1 MLKKHS
7 KFFETLVLL
16 LDCMTLSCSWILA
29 YYVRFYILP
38 NIPVSKGI
46 PPFITYLTLL
56 VIMLPLWYI
65 VFKAFGLYR
74 PRRISSK
81 FAEVIDIAKA
91 TSIAIIILVS
101 LTFFVRQYEFSRLT
115 FLYFGVICV
124 IALCF
129 ERILFRE
136 LLRFI
141 RKRGYNLRHA
151 LIVGTGRLGLDV
163 TDRIHKHPELGIK
176 IRGFLSEERAQIGNT
191 LEGFQ
196 VLDTF
201 ENIRSVVS
209 KQKIDMVL
217 ITLPL
222 NAHERLKRILDDIG
236 DEMVSIMVIPD
247 LIEFA
252 TLATLRGSTGEFEG
266 MPIISLRDTPLYGWN
281 IVVKRVTDFVLSI
294 TILLAISPLML
305 VISFL
310 VKATS
315 RGPVFYSQ
323 ERMGLDGKIFNMLK
337 YRTMEIEAEKETGPV
352 WAAKDDSRRTSIGTF
367 LRKTSLDELP
377 QFFNVLKGDMS
388 VVGPRP
394 EREFFIQQFR
404 NKIPKYM
411 LRHKMKAGIT
421 GWAQVNGWRGNTS
434 LEKRIEYD
442 LYYIENWS
450 LRFDIEIMWL
460 TIWRGLVNKHAY

>member
-16 LDCMTLSCSWILA
+16 LDWVTLSCSWILA
-29 YYVRFYILP
+29 YYLRFYFPIV
-38 NIPVSKGI
+38 PVYKGI
-46 PPFITYLTLL
+46 PPFLTYLTLL
-56 VIMLPLWYI
+56 IIMLPLWYM
-65 VFKAFGLYR
+65 VFKTFGLYR

-81 FAEVIDIAKA
+81 VAEVMDIAKG
-91 TSIAIIILVS
+91 TTIAILILVS
-101 LTFFVRQYEFSRLT
+101 ITFFVRRFEFSRVT
-115 FLYFGVICV
+115 FLYFWIICV
-124 IALCF
+124 FSLSI

-136 LLRFI
+136 FLRFI

-151 LIVGTGRLGLDV
+151 LIVGTGGMGREV
-163 TDRIHKHPELGIK
+163 TDRVHNHPELGIK
-176 IRGFLSEERAQIGNT
+176 IKGFLSEDNSQIGDE
-191 LEGFQ
+191 LEGFK
-196 VLDTF
+196 VLDTIK
-201 ENIRSVVS
+201 NIRNVVVNH
-209 KQKIDMVL
+209 KIDIVF
-217 ITLPL
+217 ITLSL
-222 NAHERLKRILDDIG
+222 SAQEKLKSVLDDLG

-247 LIEFA
+247 LFEFA
-252 TLATLRGSTGEFEG
+252 TLRGGIGEFEG

-281 IVVKRVTDFVLSI
+281 IVIKRVTDIVLSLI
-294 TILLAISPLML
+294 IILAVSPLML
-305 VISFL
+305 VISL
-310 VKATS
+310 LIKATS

-337 YRTMEIEAEKETGPV
+337 YRTMAIEAEKETGPV
-352 WAAKDDSRRTSIGTF
+352 WAAKDDSRRTPIGAF

-388 VVGPRP
+388 IVGPRP

-411 LRHKMKAGIT
+411 LRHKMKTGIT
-421 GWAQVNGWRGNTS
+421 GWAQISGWRGNTS
-434 LEKRIEYD
+434 LEKRIECD

-450 LRFDIEIMWL
+450 LRLDLEIMWL

>member
-16 LDCMTLSCSWILA
+16 LDLVTLSCSWILA
-29 YYVRFYILP
+29 YFLRFYLP
-38 NIPVSKGI
+38 VVPVSKGI
-46 PPFITYLTLL
+46 PPFFTYLTLL
-56 VIMLPLWYI
+56 LVMLPLWYI

-81 FAEVIDIAKA
+81 FAEIMDIAKG
-91 TSIAIIILVS
+91 TTIAILILVS
-101 LTFFVRQYEFSRLT
+101 LTFFVRKYEFSRLT
-115 FLYFGVICV
+115 FVYFGIICV
-124 IALCF
+124 IALCV

-136 LLRFI
+136 LLRLI

-151 LIVGTGRLGLDV
+151 LIVGTGSLGQDV
-163 TDRIHKHPELGIK
+163 TDRVHSHPELGIK
-176 IRGFLSEERAQIGNT
+176 IRGFLCEDNSQIGNE
-191 LEGFQ
+191 LKGFK

-201 ENIRSVVS
+201 ENVRNVVMN
-209 KQKIDMVL
+209 QNIDMVL

-222 NAHERLKRILDDIG
+222 SAHERLKNILDDIG
-236 DEMVSIMVIPD
+236 DEMVSIMLIPD
-247 LIEFA
+247 LIE
-252 TLATLRGSTGEFEG
+252 LATLRGGIGEFEG

-281 IVVKRVTDFVLSI
+281 VVVKRVTDMVLSI
-294 TILLAISPLML
+294 TILLAVSPLMI

-315 RGPVFYSQ
+315 IGPVFYRQ
-323 ERMGLDGKIFNMLK
+323 ERMGLDGKIFSMLK
-337 YRTMEIEAEKETGPV
+337 FRTMETQAEKETGPV
-352 WAAKDDSRRTSIGTF
+352 WAAKGDSRKTIIGSF
-367 LRKTSLDELP
+367 LRKTSMDELP

-388 VVGPRP
+388 IVGPRP

-404 NKIPKYM
+404 SKIPKYM

-421 GWAQVNGWRGNTS
+421 GWAQISGWRGNTS

-450 LRFDIEIMWL
+450 LGFDLEIMWL

>member
-16 LDCMTLSCSWILA
+16 FDWVTLSCSWILA
-29 YYVRFYILP
+29 YYLRFYFPIVP
-38 NIPVSKGI
+38 IYKGI
-46 PPFITYLTLL
+46 PPFLTYLTLL
-56 VIMLPLWYI
+56 VIMLPLWYM
-65 VFKAFGLYR
+65 VFKTFGLYR

-81 FAEVIDIAKA
+81 VAEVMDIAKG
-91 TSIAIIILVS
+91 TTIAILILVS
-101 LTFFVRQYEFSRLT
+101 LTFFVRKYEFSRLT
-115 FLYFGVICV
+115 FLYFWVICV
-124 IALCF
+124 IALSV

-151 LIVGTGRLGLDV
+151 LIVGTGSLGQDV
-163 TDRIHKHPELGIK
+163 TDRVHGHPELGIK
-176 IRGFLSEERAQIGNT
+176 IRGFLSEDNAQIGNE
-191 LEGFQ
+191 LKGFK

-201 ENIRSVVS
+201 ENIRNIVID
-209 KQKIDMVL
+209 QKIDMVL

-222 NAHERLKRILDDIG
+222 SAHERLKSILDDIG
-236 DEMVSIMVIPD
+236 DEMVSIMLIPD
-247 LIEFA
+247 LIE
-252 TLATLRGSTGEFEG
+252 LATLRGGIGEFEG

-281 IVVKRVTDFVLSI
+281 IVIKRVADFVLSLI
-294 TILLAISPLML
+294 IISVTSPLML
-305 VISFL
+305 VITFL
-310 VKATS
+310 IKATS

-337 YRTMEIEAEKETGPV
+337 YRTMTIEAEKETGPV
-352 WAAKDDSRRTSIGTF
+352 WAAKDDSRRTSIGAF

-388 VVGPRP
+388 IVGPRP

-421 GWAQVNGWRGNTS
+421 GWAQISGWRGNTS
-434 LEKRIEYD
+434 LEKRIECD

-450 LRFDIEIMWL
+450 LRLDLEIMWL

>member
-16 LDCMTLSCSWILA
+16 LDLVTLSCSWILA
-29 YYVRFYILP
+29 YFLRFYLP
-38 NIPVSKGI
+38 VVPVSKGI
-46 PPFITYLTLL
+46 PPFFTYLTLL
-56 VIMLPLWYI
+56 LVMLPLWYI

-81 FAEVIDIAKA
+81 FAEIMDIAKG
-91 TSIAIIILVS
+91 TTIAILILVS
-101 LTFFVRQYEFSRLT
+101 LTFFVRKYEFSRLT
-115 FLYFGVICV
+115 FVYFGIICV
-124 IALCF
+124 IALCV

-136 LLRFI
+136 LLRLI

-151 LIVGTGRLGLDV
+151 LIVGTGSLGQDV
-163 TDRIHKHPELGIK
+163 TDRVHSHPELGIK
-176 IRGFLSEERAQIGNT
+176 IRGFLCEDNSQIGNE
-191 LEGFQ
+191 LKGFK

-201 ENIRSVVS
+201 ENVRNVVMN
-209 KQKIDMVL
+209 QNIDMVL

-222 NAHERLKRILDDIG
+222 SAHERLKRILDDIG
-236 DEMVSIMVIPD
+236 DEMVSIMLIPD
-247 LIEFA
+247 LIE
-252 TLATLRGSTGEFEG
+252 LATLRGGIGEFEG

-281 IVVKRVTDFVLSI
+281 VVVKRVTDIVLSI
-294 TILLAISPLML
+294 TILLAVSPLMI

-315 RGPVFYSQ
+315 IGHVFYRQ
-323 ERMGLDGKIFNMLK
+323 ERMGLDGRIFSMLK
-337 YRTMEIEAEKETGPV
+337 FRTMETQAEKETGPV
-352 WAAKDDSRRTSIGTF
+352 WAAKGDSRKTIIGSF
-367 LRKTSLDELP
+367 LRKTSMDELP

-388 VVGPRP
+388 IVGPRP

-404 NKIPKYM
+404 SKIPKYM

-421 GWAQVNGWRGNTS
+421 GWAQISGWRGNTS

-442 LYYIENWS
+442 IYYIENWS
-450 LRFDIEIMWL
+450 LRFDLEIMWL
-460 TIWRGLVNKHAY
+460 TIWRGFVNKHAY

>member
-16 LDCMTLSCSWILA
+16 FDWIALCCSWMLA
-29 YYVRFYILP
+29 YYLRFYFP
-38 NIPVSKGI
+38 VIPASKGI
-46 PPFITYLTLL
+46 PPFVTYLTLL
-56 VIMLPLWYI
+56 IIMLPLWYT

-81 FAEVIDIAKA
+81 FAEVIDIAKG
-91 TSIAIIILVS
+91 TTIAILILVS
-101 LTFFVRQYEFSRLT
+101 LTFFVRKYEFSRLT
-115 FLYFGVICV
+115 FLYFWIISMIILCV
-124 IALCF
+124 

-136 LLRFI
+136 FLRFI

-151 LIVGTGRLGLDV
+151 LIVGTGDLAMNV
-163 TDRIHKHPELGIK
+163 TDKVHNHPELGIK
-176 IRGFLSEERAQIGNT
+176 IRGFLSDDKSQIGNE
-191 LEGFQ
+191 LKGFK
-196 VLDTF
+196 VLDTCR
-201 ENIRSVVS
+201 NIRSIVMD
-209 KQKIDMVL
+209 QKIDMVL

-222 NAHERLKRILDDIG
+222 SAHERLKRILDSIG
-236 DEMVSIMVIPD
+236 DEMVSIMLIPD

-252 TLATLRGSTGEFEG
+252 TLRGGIGEFEG

-281 IVVKRVTDFVLSI
+281 LVIKRVADVVLSI
-294 TILLAISPLML
+294 TILLAVSPLML
-305 VISFL
+305 VIAVL
-310 VKATS
+310 VRATS
-315 RGPVFYSQ
+315 KGPVFYKQ
-323 ERMGLDGKIFNMLK
+323 ERMGLDGKVFSMLK
-337 YRTMEIEAEKETGPV
+337 FRTMETQAEKETGPV
-352 WAAKDDSRRTSIGTF
+352 WATKGDSRKTIIGSF
-367 LRKTSLDELP
+367 LRKTSMDELP

-388 VVGPRP
+388 IVGPRP

-404 NKIPKYM
+404 SKIPKYM

-421 GWAQVNGWRGNTS
+421 GWAQISGWRGNTS

-450 LRFDIEIMWL
+450 LRFDMEIMWL

>member
-7 KFFETLVLL
+7 KFFQTLVLL
-16 LDCMTLSCSWILA
+16 IDWVTLSCSWILA
-29 YYVRFYILP
+29 YYLRFYFPIV
-38 NIPVSKGI
+38 PVYKGI
-46 PPFITYLTLL
+46 PPFLTYLTLL
-56 VIMLPLWYI
+56 AIMLPLWYM
-65 VFKAFGLYR
+65 VFKTFGLYR

-81 FAEVIDIAKA
+81 VAEVMDIAKG
-91 TSIAIIILVS
+91 TTIAILILVS
-101 LTFFVRQYEFSRLT
+101 ITFFVRRFEFSRVT
-115 FLYFGVICV
+115 FLYFWIICV
-124 IALCF
+124 IALSI

-151 LIVGTGRLGLDV
+151 IIVGAGGLGQDV
-163 TDRIHKHPELGIK
+163 ADKVHNHPELGIK
-176 IRGFLSEERAQIGNT
+176 IKGFLSEDNSQIGNG
-191 LEGFQ
+191 LKGFK

-201 ENIRSVVS
+201 KNIRNVVVNH
-209 KQKIDMVL
+209 KIDIVF
-217 ITLPL
+217 ITLSL
-222 NAHERLKRILDDIG
+222 SAQENLKSVLDDIG

-247 LIEFA
+247 LFEFA
-252 TLATLRGSTGEFEG
+252 TLRGGIGEFEG

-281 IVVKRVTDFVLSI
+281 IVIKRIADVVLSLI
-294 TILLAISPLML
+294 IILVTSPLML
-305 VISFL
+305 VISLL
-310 VKATS
+310 VKASS
-315 RGPVFYSQ
+315 RGPILHGQ

-337 YRTMEIEAEKETGPV
+337 YRTMTIEAEKETGPV
-352 WAAKDDSRRTSIGTF
+352 WAAKDDSRRTSIGAF
-367 LRKTSLDELP
+367 LRKTSMDELP

-388 VVGPRP
+388 IVGPRP

-421 GWAQVNGWRGNTS
+421 GWAQINGWRGNTS
-434 LEKRIEYD
+434 LEKRIECD

-450 LRFDIEIMWL
+450 FRLDLEIMWL

>member
-16 LDCMTLSCSWILA
+16 FDWVTLSISWILA
-29 YYVRFYILP
+29 YLLRFYYLP
-38 NIPVSKGI
+38 VIPVSKGI

-81 FAEVIDIAKA
+81 IAEGMNIATA
-91 TSIAIIILVS
+91 TSIAIVILVT

-115 FLYFGVICV
+115 FLYFWINCV
-124 IALCF
+124 IFLSI

-151 LIVGTGRLGLDV
+151 LIVGTGSLGQDV
-163 TDRIHKHPELGIK
+163 TDRVHGHPELGIK
-176 IRGFLSEERAQIGNT
+176 IRGFLSEDNSQIGNE
-191 LEGFQ
+191 LKGFK

-201 ENIRSVVS
+201 ENIRSVVMN
-209 KQKIDMVL
+209 QKIDMVL

-222 NAHERLKRILDDIG
+222 SAHEKLKDILNDIG
-236 DEMVSIMVIPD
+236 DEMVSIMLIPD
-247 LIEFA
+247 LLE
-252 TLATLRGSTGEFEG
+252 LATLRGGIGEFEG
-266 MPIISLRDTPLYGWN
+266 MPVISLRDTPLYGWN

-294 TILLAISPLML
+294 TILLAVSPLML

-310 VKATS
+310 VKVTS

-323 ERMGLDGKIFNMLK
+323 ERMGLDGKIFSMLK
-337 YRTMEIEAEKETGPV
+337 FRTMEIQAEKETGPV
-352 WAAKDDSRRTSIGTF
+352 WAAKNDSRRTSIGTF
-367 LRKTSLDELP
+367 LRKTSMDELP

-388 VVGPRP
+388 IVGPRP

-404 NKIPKYM
+404 DKVPKYM

-421 GWAQVNGWRGNTS
+421 GWAQISGWRGNTS
-434 LEKRIEYD
+434 LEKRIECD

-450 LRFDIEIMWL
+450 LRLDLAIMWL

>member
-16 LDCMTLSCSWILA
+16 LDWITLSCSWILA
-29 YYVRFYILP
+29 YLLRFYYLP
-38 NIPVSKGI
+38 VIPVSKGI

-81 FAEVIDIAKA
+81 IAEGMNIAAA
-91 TSIAIIILVS
+91 TSIAIVILVT

-115 FLYFGVICV
+115 FLYFWINCV
-124 IALCF
+124 IFLSI

-151 LIVGTGRLGLDV
+151 LIVGTGSLGQDV
-163 TDRIHKHPELGIK
+163 TDRVHGHPELGIK
-176 IRGFLSEERAQIGNT
+176 IRGFLSEDNSQIGNE
-191 LEGFQ
+191 LKGFK

-201 ENIRSVVS
+201 ENIRSVVMN
-209 KQKIDMVL
+209 QKIDMVL

-222 NAHERLKRILDDIG
+222 SAHEKLKDILNDIG
-236 DEMVSIMVIPD
+236 DEMVSIMLIPD
-247 LIEFA
+247 LLE
-252 TLATLRGSTGEFEG
+252 LATLRGGIGEFEG

-294 TILLAISPLML
+294 TILLAVSPLML

-310 VKATS
+310 VKVTS

-323 ERMGLDGKIFNMLK
+323 ERMGLDGKIFSMLK
-337 YRTMEIEAEKETGPV
+337 FRTMEIQAEKETGPV
-352 WAAKDDSRRTSIGTF
+352 WAAKNDSRRTSIGTF
-367 LRKTSLDELP
+367 LRKTSMDELP

-388 VVGPRP
+388 IVGPRP

-404 NKIPKYM
+404 DKVPKYM

-421 GWAQVNGWRGNTS
+421 GWAQISGWRGNTS
-434 LEKRIEYD
+434 LEKRIECD

-450 LRFDIEIMWL
+450 LRLDLAIMWL

>member
-16 LDCMTLSCSWILA
+16 LDWITLSCSWILA
-29 YYVRFYILP
+29 YLLRFYYLP
-38 NIPVSKGI
+38 VIPVSKGI

-81 FAEVIDIAKA
+81 IAEGMNIAAA
-91 TSIAIIILVS
+91 TSIAIVILVT

-115 FLYFGVICV
+115 FLYFWINCV
-124 IALCF
+124 IFLSI

-151 LIVGTGRLGLDV
+151 LIVGTGSLGQDV
-163 TDRIHKHPELGIK
+163 TDRVHGHPELGIK
-176 IRGFLSEERAQIGNT
+176 IRGFLSEDNSQIGNE
-191 LEGFQ
+191 LKGFK

-201 ENIRSVVS
+201 ENIRSVVMN
-209 KQKIDMVL
+209 QKIDMVL

-222 NAHERLKRILDDIG
+222 SAHEKLKDILNDIG
-236 DEMVSIMVIPD
+236 DEMVSIMLIPD
-247 LIEFA
+247 LLE
-252 TLATLRGSTGEFEG
+252 LATLRGGIGEFEG
-266 MPIISLRDTPLYGWN
+266 MPVISLRDTPLYGWN

-294 TILLAISPLML
+294 TILLAVSPLML

-310 VKATS
+310 VKVTS

-337 YRTMEIEAEKETGPV
+337 FRTMEIQAEKETGPV
-352 WAAKDDSRRTSIGTF
+352 WAAKNDSRRTSIGTF
-367 LRKTSLDELP
+367 LRKTSMDELP

-388 VVGPRP
+388 IVGPRP

-404 NKIPKYM
+404 DKVPKYM

-421 GWAQVNGWRGNTS
+421 GWAQISGWRGNTS
-434 LEKRIEYD
+434 LEKRIECD

-450 LRFDIEIMWL
+450 LRLDLAIMWL

>member
-16 LDCMTLSCSWILA
+16 LDLVTLSCSWILA
-29 YYVRFYILP
+29 YFLRFYLP
-38 NIPVSKGI
+38 VVPVSKGI
-46 PPFITYLTLL
+46 PPFFTYLTLL
-56 VIMLPLWYI
+56 LVMLPLWYI

-81 FAEVIDIAKA
+81 FAEIMDIAKG
-91 TSIAIIILVS
+91 TTIAILILVS
-101 LTFFVRQYEFSRLT
+101 LTFFVRKYEFSRLT
-115 FLYFGVICV
+115 FVYFGIICV
-124 IALCF
+124 IALCV

-136 LLRFI
+136 LLRLI

-151 LIVGTGRLGLDV
+151 LIVGTGSLGQDV
-163 TDRIHKHPELGIK
+163 TDRVHSHPELGIK
-176 IRGFLSEERAQIGNT
+176 IRGFLCEDNSQIGNE
-191 LEGFQ
+191 LKGFK

-201 ENIRSVVS
+201 ENVRNVVMN
-209 KQKIDMVL
+209 QNIDMVL

-222 NAHERLKRILDDIG
+222 SAHERLKRILDDIG
-236 DEMVSIMVIPD
+236 DEMVSIMLIPD
-247 LIEFA
+247 LIE
-252 TLATLRGSTGEFEG
+252 LATLRGGIGEFEG

-281 IVVKRVTDFVLSI
+281 VVVKRVTDIVLSI
-294 TILLAISPLML
+294 TILLAVSPLMI

-315 RGPVFYSQ
+315 IGPVFYRQ
-323 ERMGLDGKIFNMLK
+323 ERMGLDGKIFSMLK
-337 YRTMEIEAEKETGPV
+337 FRTMETQAEKETGPV
-352 WAAKDDSRRTSIGTF
+352 WAAKGDSRKTIIGSF
-367 LRKTSLDELP
+367 LRKTSMDELP

-388 VVGPRP
+388 IVGPRP

-404 NKIPKYM
+404 SKIPKYM

-421 GWAQVNGWRGNTS
+421 GWAQISGWRGNTS

-450 LRFDIEIMWL
+450 LGFDLEIMWL

>member
-7 KFFETLVLL
+7 KFFETLVLF
-16 LDCMTLSCSWILA
+16 LDWITLSCSWILA
-29 YYVRFYILP
+29 YLLRFYYLP
-38 NIPVSKGI
+38 VIPVSKGI

-81 FAEVIDIAKA
+81 IAEGMNIATA
-91 TSIAIIILVS
+91 TSIAIVILVT

-115 FLYFGVICV
+115 FLYFWINCV
-124 IALCF
+124 IFLSI

-151 LIVGTGRLGLDV
+151 LIVGTGSLGQDV
-163 TDRIHKHPELGIK
+163 TDRVHGHPELGIK
-176 IRGFLSEERAQIGNT
+176 IRGFLSEDNSQIGNE
-191 LEGFQ
+191 LKGFK

-201 ENIRSVVS
+201 ENIRSVVMN
-209 KQKIDMVL
+209 QKIDMVL

-222 NAHERLKRILDDIG
+222 SAHEKLKDILNDIG
-236 DEMVSIMVIPD
+236 DEMVSIMLIPD
-247 LIEFA
+247 LLE
-252 TLATLRGSTGEFEG
+252 LATLRGGIGEFEG
-266 MPIISLRDTPLYGWN
+266 MPVISLRDTPLYGWN

-294 TILLAISPLML
+294 TILLAVSPLML

-310 VKATS
+310 VKVTS

-323 ERMGLDGKIFNMLK
+323 ERMGLDGKIFSMLK
-337 YRTMEIEAEKETGPV
+337 FRTMEIQAEKETGPV
-352 WAAKDDSRRTSIGTF
+352 WAAKNDSRRTSIGTF
-367 LRKTSLDELP
+367 LRKTSMDELP

-388 VVGPRP
+388 IVGPRP

-404 NKIPKYM
+404 DKVPKYM

-421 GWAQVNGWRGNTS
+421 GWAQISGWRGNTS
-434 LEKRIEYD
+434 LEKRIECD

-450 LRFDIEIMWL
+450 LRLDLAIMWL

>member
-1 MLKKHS
+1 
-7 KFFETLVLL
+7 
-16 LDCMTLSCSWILA
+16 LA
-29 YYVRFYILP
+29 YYVRFYIP
-38 NIPVSKGI
+38 IIPVYKGI
-46 PPFITYLTLL
+46 PSFYMYITLL
-56 VIMLPLWYI
+56 IIMLPLWYI
-65 VFKAFGLYR
+65 VFQAFGLYR

-81 FAEVIDIAKA
+81 IAEVWDIAKA
-91 TSIAIIILVS
+91 TAIATAILVV
-101 LTFFVRQYEFSRLT
+101 LTYFVRKYEFSRLT
-115 FLYFGVICV
+115 FLYFGIICV
-124 IALCF
+124 FLLSI

-163 TDRIHKHPELGIK
+163 TDRVHKHPELGIK
-176 IRGFLSEERAQIGNT
+176 IRGFLSEERTQVGNT

>member
-16 LDCMTLSCSWILA
+16 LDWITLSCSWILA
-29 YYVRFYILP
+29 YLLRFYYLP
-38 NIPVSKGI
+38 VIPVSKGI

-81 FAEVIDIAKA
+81 IAEGMNIATA
-91 TSIAIIILVS
+91 TSIAIVILVT

-115 FLYFGVICV
+115 FLYFWINCV
-124 IALCF
+124 IFLSI

-151 LIVGTGRLGLDV
+151 LIVGTGSLGQDV
-163 TDRIHKHPELGIK
+163 TDKVHGHPELGIK
-176 IRGFLSEERAQIGNT
+176 IRGFLSEDNSQIGNE
-191 LEGFQ
+191 LKGFK

-201 ENIRSVVS
+201 ENIRSVVMN
-209 KQKIDMVL
+209 QKIDMVL

-222 NAHERLKRILDDIG
+222 NAHEKLKDILNDIG
-236 DEMVSIMVIPD
+236 DEMVSIMLIPD
-247 LIEFA
+247 LLE
-252 TLATLRGSTGEFEG
+252 LATLRGGIGEFEG
-266 MPIISLRDTPLYGWN
+266 MPVISLRDTPLYGWN

-294 TILLAISPLML
+294 TILLAVSPLML

-310 VKATS
+310 VKVTS

-323 ERMGLDGKIFNMLK
+323 ERMGLDGKIFSMLK
-337 YRTMEIEAEKETGPV
+337 FRTMEIQAEKETGPV
-352 WAAKDDSRRTSIGTF
+352 WAAKNDSRRTSIGTF
-367 LRKTSLDELP
+367 LRKTSMDELP

-388 VVGPRP
+388 IVGPRP

-404 NKIPKYM
+404 DKVPKYM

-421 GWAQVNGWRGNTS
+421 GWAQISGWRGNTS
-434 LEKRIEYD
+434 LEKRIECD

-450 LRFDIEIMWL
+450 LRLDLAIMWL

>member
-29 YYVRFYILP
+29 YYVRFHILP

-81 FAEVIDIAKA
+81 IAEGMNIAAA
-91 TSIAIIILVS
+91 TSIAIVILVT

-115 FLYFGVICV
+115 FLYFWINCV
-124 IALCF
+124 IFLSI

-151 LIVGTGRLGLDV
+151 LIVGTGSLGQDV
-163 TDRIHKHPELGIK
+163 TDRVHGHPELGIK
-176 IRGFLSEERAQIGNT
+176 IRGFLSEDNSQIGNE
-191 LEGFQ
+191 LKGFK

-201 ENIRSVVS
+201 ENIRSVVMN
-209 KQKIDMVL
+209 QKIDMVL

-222 NAHERLKRILDDIG
+222 SAHEKLKDILNDIG
-236 DEMVSIMVIPD
+236 DEMVSIMLIPD
-247 LIEFA
+247 LLE
-252 TLATLRGSTGEFEG
+252 LATLRGGIGEFEG

-294 TILLAISPLML
+294 TILLAVSPLML

-310 VKATS
+310 VKVTS

-337 YRTMEIEAEKETGPV
+337 FRTMEIQAEKETGPV
-352 WAAKDDSRRTSIGTF
+352 WAAKNDSRRTSIGTF
-367 LRKTSLDELP
+367 LRKTSMDELP

-388 VVGPRP
+388 IVGPRP

-404 NKIPKYM
+404 DKVPKYM

-450 LRFDIEIMWL
+450 LRLDLVIMWL

>member
-16 LDCMTLSCSWILA
+16 LDLVTLSCSWILA
-29 YYVRFYILP
+29 YFLRFYLP
-38 NIPVSKGI
+38 VIPVSKGI
-46 PPFITYLTLL
+46 PPFLTYLTLL
-56 VIMLPLWYI
+56 IIMLPLWYI

-81 FAEVIDIAKA
+81 FAEIMDIAKG
-91 TSIAIIILVS
+91 TTIAILILVS
-101 LTFFVRQYEFSRLT
+101 LTFFVRKYEFSRLT
-115 FLYFGVICV
+115 FVYFGIICV
-124 IALCF
+124 IALCV

-136 LLRFI
+136 LLRLI

-151 LIVGTGRLGLDV
+151 LIVGTGSLGQDV
-163 TDRIHKHPELGIK
+163 TDRVHSHPELGIK
-176 IRGFLSEERAQIGNT
+176 IRGFLCEDNSQIGNE
-191 LEGFQ
+191 LKGFK

-201 ENIRSVVS
+201 ENVKNVVMN
-209 KQKIDMVL
+209 QNIDMVL

-222 NAHERLKRILDDIG
+222 SAHERLKRILDDIG
-236 DEMVSIMVIPD
+236 DEMVSIMLIPD
-247 LIEFA
+247 LIE
-252 TLATLRGSTGEFEG
+252 LATLRGGIGEFEG

-281 IVVKRVTDFVLSI
+281 VVVKRVTDIVLSI
-294 TILLAISPLML
+294 TILLAVSPLML
-305 VISFL
+305 VISLL

-315 RGPVFYSQ
+315 IGHVFYRQ
-323 ERMGLDGKIFNMLK
+323 ERMGLDGRIFSMLK
-337 YRTMEIEAEKETGPV
+337 FRTMETQAEKETGPV
-352 WAAKDDSRRTSIGTF
+352 WAAKGDSRKTIIGSF
-367 LRKTSLDELP
+367 LRKTSMDELP

-388 VVGPRP
+388 IVGPRP

-404 NKIPKYM
+404 SKIPKYM

-421 GWAQVNGWRGNTS
+421 GWAQISGWRGNTS

-450 LRFDIEIMWL
+450 LGFDLEIMWL

>member
-16 LDCMTLSCSWILA
+16 FDLVTLSCSWMLA
-29 YYVRFYILP
+29 YYLRFYFP
-38 NIPVSKGI
+38 VIPVSKGI
-46 PPFITYLTLL
+46 PPFLTYLTLL

-81 FAEVIDIAKA
+81 IAEVMDIAKG
-91 TSIAIIILVS
+91 TTVAILILIS
-101 LTFFVRQYEFSRLT
+101 LTFFVRKYEFSRLT
-115 FLYFGVICV
+115 FLYFWIICV
-124 IALCF
+124 VTLCI
-129 ERILFRE
+129 ERVCFRE

-151 LIVGTGRLGLDV
+151 LIVGTSKLGVDV
-163 TDRIHKHPELGIK
+163 TDKIHHHPELGIK
-176 IRGFLSEERAQIGNT
+176 IRGFLSDDKTEIGNE
-191 LEGFQ
+191 LEGFM
-196 VLDTF
+196 VLDTCS
-201 ENIRSVVS
+201 NIRSVVIN
-209 KQKIDMVL
+209 QKIDMVL

-222 NAHERLKRILDDIG
+222 SAHERLKRILEDIG
-236 DEMVSIMVIPD
+236 DEMISIMLIPD
-247 LIEFA
+247 LIE
-252 TLATLRGSTGEFEG
+252 LATLRGGIGEFEG
-266 MPIISLRDTPLYGWN
+266 IPIISLRDTPLYGWN
-281 IVVKRVTDFVLSI
+281 LVFKRVADVVMSI
-294 TILLAISPLML
+294 ALLLAVSPLML
-305 VISFL
+305 IISVL

-315 RGPVFYSQ
+315 KGPVFYSQ
-323 ERMGLDGKIFNMLK
+323 ERMGLDGKIFSMLK
-337 YRTMEIEAEKETGPV
+337 FRTMEIQAEKQTGPV
-352 WAAKDDSRRTSIGTF
+352 WTSKSDSRRTPIGAF
-367 LRKTSLDELP
+367 LRKTSVDELP

-388 VVGPRP
+388 IVGPRP

-421 GWAQVNGWRGNTS
+421 GWAQISGWRGNTS

-450 LRFDIEIMWL
+450 LRFDVEIMWL
-460 TIWRGLVNKHAY
+460 TIWRGLINKHAY

>member
-7 KFFETLVLL
+7 KFFETLVLF
-16 LDCMTLSCSWILA
+16 LDWITLSCSWILA
-29 YYVRFYILP
+29 YFLRFYFPI
-38 NIPVSKGI
+38 IPVSKGI
-46 PPFITYLTLL
+46 PPFLTYLTLL
-56 VIMLPLWYI
+56 IIMLPLWYI

-81 FAEVIDIAKA
+81 FAEVMDIAKC
-91 TSIAIIILVS
+91 TTIAILILVS
-101 LTFFVRQYEFSRLT
+101 LTFFVRKYEFSRLT
-115 FLYFGVICV
+115 FVYFGIICV
-124 IALCF
+124 IALCV

-136 LLRFI
+136 LLRLI

-163 TDRIHKHPELGIK
+163 TDRVHRHPELGIK
-176 IRGFLSEERAQIGNT
+176 IRGFLSEDNSQIGNE
-191 LEGFQ
+191 LQGFK

-201 ENIRSVVS
+201 DNIRDVVMN
-209 KQKIDMVL
+209 QNIDIVL

-222 NAHERLKRILDDIG
+222 SAHERLKKILDDIG
-236 DEMVSIMVIPD
+236 DEMVSIMLIPD
-247 LIEFA
+247 LIE
-252 TLATLRGSTGEFEG
+252 LATLRGGIGEFEG

-281 IVVKRVTDFVLSI
+281 VVVKRVTDIVLSI
-294 TILLAISPLML
+294 TILLAVSPLMI

-315 RGPVFYSQ
+315 IGPVFYRQ
-323 ERMGLDGKIFNMLK
+323 ERMGLDGKIFSMLK
-337 YRTMEIEAEKETGPV
+337 FRTMKTQAEKETGPV
-352 WAAKDDSRRTSIGTF
+352 WAAKGDSRKTKIGSF
-367 LRKTSLDELP
+367 LRKTSMDELP

-388 VVGPRP
+388 IVGPRP

-404 NKIPKYM
+404 SKIPKYM

-421 GWAQVNGWRGNTS
+421 GWAQISGWRGNTS

-442 LYYIENWS
+442 IYYIENWS
-450 LRFDIEIMWL
+450 LRFDLEIIWL
-460 TIWRGLVNKHAY
+460 TIWMGLVNKHAY